1 MILTGLGAY
10 LTYVPFGSV
19 LFDRLIASTRA
30 VGTAVFAVYVADAV
44 GYSGAISVLLGK
56 DLLAGDTA
64 RIDFFR
70 SLTYFMSV
78 LGVILLVLA
87 CGCLMKRH
95 THYAAGDLADVP
107 LVPKLPESP

>member
-1 MILTGLGAY
+1 MGRLKASILTG
-10 LTYVPFGSV
+10 FM
-19 LFDRLIASTRA
+19 
-30 VGTAVFAVYVADAV
+30 
-44 GYSGAISVLLGK
+44 ISS
-56 DLLAGDTA
+56 
-64 RIDFFR
+64 DFFR

-107 LVPKLPESP
+107 VVPELTESA